1 MHLWRPSLSVLALA
15 LHGVM
20 HCSPVKESLVYITLD
35 FIAVVSYSTLLAWA
49 FWANV
54 TVVRACVC
62 VCGPTLPRLLSNGM
76 RAHANANKHGMKRRR
91 NHSTA
96 SVYVR
101 LLPLL
106 IVCGSSTAFLSPS
119 CCFHN
124 PPLALT
130 RLHAEHQPCGTHAV
144 RRSKA
149 RRLGVQTE

>member
-62 VCGPTLPRLLSNGM
+62 VCVVLLC
-76 RAHANANKHGMKRRR
+76 
-91 NHSTA
+91 
-96 SVYVR
+96 
-101 LLPLL
+101 L
-106 IVCGSSTAFLSPS
+106 VCYPMA
-119 CCFHN
+119 C
-124 PPLALT
+124 
-130 RLHAEHQPCGTHAV
+130 
-144 RRSKA
+144 A
-149 RRLGVQTE
+149 RTQTQTSMG